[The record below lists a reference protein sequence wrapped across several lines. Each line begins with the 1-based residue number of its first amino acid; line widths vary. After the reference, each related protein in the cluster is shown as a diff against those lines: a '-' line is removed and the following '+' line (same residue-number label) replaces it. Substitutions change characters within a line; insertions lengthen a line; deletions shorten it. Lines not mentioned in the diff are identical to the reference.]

1 MIGGPHEQ
9 VATDWN
15 QALNRPLT
23 GIRNSLPP
31 GFTLDARTV
40 MRSQSYAP
48 MDAGRGDGVHGAIMA
63 TPRRPGMTLG
73 QGR

>member
-1 MIGGPHEQ
+1 MIGGQHEQ
-9 VATDWN
+9 IAADWN

-31 GFTLDARTV
+31 GFVLDPRSL
-40 MRSQSYAP
+40 MRSVSYAP
-48 MDAGRGDGVHGAIMA
+48 MDAGRGDGSHGAVMA
-63 TPRRPGMTLG
+63 TPARPGMTLG